1 MEKSQN
7 KKPQIHLLIKLV
19 SMFYMFASIS
29 VLLVCVGFTSYKKY
43 QKKKQVLSL
52 AVLFVISEEKVNVM
66 IREGK
71 LSDQTYLL
79 SLLEDDSQRNNF

>member
-7 KKPQIHLLIKLV
+7 KKPQIHLLVKLF

-29 VLLVCVGFTSYKKY
+29 MLLVWFGFTSYKKC
-43 QKKKQVLSL
+43 QKKKQILSL
-52 AVLFVISEEKVNVM
+52 AVLFVISEEKVIVM

-71 LSDQTYLL
+71 LSDQMYLL
-79 SLLEDDSQRNNF
+79 SLLEDDDQRNNF